1 MTHEQELKIMQEME
15 RHTQTLYDISSGKV
29 DENEIS
35 EEDAFI
41 NEMKEMNKTSSNLP
55 KQENEFLNFLE
66 EEKFKN

>member
-1 MTHEQELKIMQEME
+1 MTHEQEVKVLQEMQ
-15 RHTQTLYDISSGKV
+15 RHQQALDDISSGKV

>member
-1 MTHEQELKIMQEME
+1 MTHEQEVKVLQEMQ
-15 RHTQTLYDISSGKV
+15 RHQQALDDISIGKV
-29 DENEIS
+29 DENGIS